1 MLPSVSYYLARLKV
15 DDEACAVIGLHLVQN
30 MMRLHNMIRL
40 HISHIPMVCLKKKNL
55 FLHLLSTRQCL
66 DWQSTMMK
74 ASPMPR
80 ICWSHFSATCILC
93 ICQLFVIYWN
103 DLTTCQLS
111 KEFGPYVNCQLF
123 LCLDMSEVI
132 VNYWPT
138 IWGMHQ
144 QNKHTNPSAFVASH
158 VREKMQWIMQSDWGP
173 QWKRW

>member
-40 HISHIPMVCLKKKNL
+40 HISHIPMVCLKKKT
-55 FLHLLSTRQCL
+55 FSFICCQPRQCL

-111 KEFGPYVNCQLF
+111 KEFGPYGQLSII

-132 VNYWPT
+132 VNY
-138 IWGMHQ
+138 
-144 QNKHTNPSAFVASH
+144 
-158 VREKMQWIMQSDWGP
+158 
-173 QWKRW
+173 